1 MKRYLLPILTIVYLA
16 FLPAGSC
23 NTPAP
28 NPIPPADVDAGPS
41 PTPIVDAGPFTAE
54 CSGYC
59 DHLKG
64 LPCSEGT
71 SPKCLDICQKVLT
84 ANFVKLPIDCVMKA
98 KTVAAAVKCG
108 AECK

>member
-1 MKRYLLPILTIVYLA
+1 MTKSLIPVLALVYLA

-23 NTPAP
+23 STPAP
-28 NPIPPADVDAGPS
+28 NPIPPTEVDAGPNH
-41 PTPIVDAGPFTAE
+41 VVAD
-54 CSGYC
+54 CSSYC

-71 SPKCLDICQKVLT
+71 NPKCLEICQKVLD
-84 ANFVKLPIDCVMKA
+84 ANLIKLPIECVMSATTVKA
-98 KTVAAAVKCG
+98 AINCG

>member
-1 MKRYLLPILTIVYLA
+1 MKKILIPCLALISLA

-23 NTPAP
+23 G
-28 NPIPPADVDAGPS
+28 NPGPKSIPTDIDAGPV
-41 PTPIVDAGPFTAE
+41 PVIDAGSS

-71 SPKCLDICQKVLT
+71 NPKCQATCEKVL
-84 ANFVKLPIDCVMKA
+84 NENLIKLPIDCVMA
-98 KTVAAAVKCG
+98 ATTVDAAVKCG